1 MELTIFIIAFC
12 YIQRTLCFDATLYK
26 FPNDFSFGVA
36 TSAYQIEGA
45 WNVSGKGYSYWDYI
59 THEVKVV
66 VEDGSTGDVACDS
79 YHKTDVDIA
88 LLKRLGV
95 NHYRFSIAWT
105 RIYPTGMINNISRD
119 GIAYY
124 DNLIN
129 KLLDAGIKPWVTIY
143 HWDHPYGIQR
153 LGGWFQPKM
162 ADYIADYAD
171 LLFKLYG
178 DRVKTWIT
186 INEPYS
192 LCVNAINVMAYIPKG
207 FAEYMCGQNVLRA
220 HVAIWRVYQKYRS
233 TQNGKLSMAFNVQA
247 HFPATDSPADI
258 EAAERLNQFAFGW
271 FVNPVV
277 HGNYPKVMI
286 DTIASYSEKQGFKES
301 RLPPLSPEDL
311 ADLKGSCDFIGLNT
325 YDVYL
330 VSSNN
335 GTVDVN
341 PSYSN
346 DCGANIIDPNWN
358 VSYAI
363 HMKAKGLGV
372 LLNWIKKNYNNP
384 EVRITEQGY
393 WEDARNVFD
402 FDRSAYIV
410 ANTAQMLKSI
420 YKDKVNLTAYSYW
433 SFMDNFEW
441 NKGYIRK
448 YGLIDV
454 DFKDPTRKR
463 RLKLSAGTF
472 STIASNRKLI

>member
-1 MELTIFIIAFC
+1 MGLTIVIIAFC
-12 YIQRTLCFDATLYK
+12 YIQRILCFNSALCK
-26 FPNDFSFGVA
+26 FPEDFSFGVG

-45 WNVSGKGYSYWDYI
+45 WNATGKGYSYFDYI
-59 THEVKVV
+59 THETKAI
-66 VEDGSTGDVACDS
+66 EDGSTGDVACDS
-79 YHKTDVDIA
+79 YHKTDVDVA

-105 RIYPTGMINNISRD
+105 RIYPTGLINNISWD
-119 GIAYY
+119 GVSYY

-143 HWDHPYGIQR
+143 HWDHPYGIQE
-153 LGGWFQPKM
+153 LGGWFQPKI

-186 INEPYS
+186 LNEPYS
-192 LCVNAINVMAYIPKG
+192 ICVNLLNYRRYMPKG
-207 FAEYMCGQNVLRA
+207 FAEYMCGQNMLRA
-220 HVAIWRVYQKYRS
+220 HAAIWKVYQKYRS
-233 TQNGKLSMAFNVQA
+233 TQKGKLSMAFNLQA
-247 HFPATDSPADI
+247 HLPATDSPADI

-286 DTIASYSEKQGFKES
+286 DTIASYSKKQGFKES

-311 ADLKGSCDFIGLNT
+311 DALKGSCDFIGLNT
-325 YDVYL
+325 YDFYL

-335 GTVDVN
+335 GSVDVN
-341 PSYSN
+341 PSYAN
-346 DCGANIIDPNWN
+346 DYGAKLIEPNWN
-358 VSYAI
+358 VSYTI

-372 LLNWIKKNYNNP
+372 VLNWIKNTYNNP
-384 EVRITEQGY
+384 EICITEQGY
-393 WEDARNVFD
+393 WEDARNLFD
-402 FDRSAYIV
+402 SERSSYIL
-410 ANTAQMLKSI
+410 ANMAQMLQSI
-420 YKDKVNLTAYSYW
+420 HKDKVNLTAYSYW

-441 NKGYIRK
+441 NKGYLRK
-448 YGLIDV
+448 YGLLDV
-454 DFKDPTRKR
+454 NFNDPNRKR
-463 RLKLSAGTF
+463 RFKLSAKTF
-472 STIASNRKLI
+472 STVAFTRKLT